1 MPSVKL
7 LLAFV
12 IAAGLTVAVQS
23 PVHASTCG
31 GSVSLSLVG
40 QACAVAGSPGTPGS
54 TTTST
59 VGGVVHVIT
68 YGTVCVGTSQI
79 CAPPTCTTGNG
90 EAGVEQG
97 VYTDGQF
104 SGVMACV
111 TPQEVTQ
118 PGKEPTPPSP
128 GQVLQAARRL
138 HWPEATLLIQP
149 PNGETLVN
157 FATNFYSTST
167 QPITRTVTLV

>member
-1 MPSVKL
+1 
-7 LLAFV
+7 
-12 IAAGLTVAVQS
+12 
-23 PVHASTCG
+23 
-31 GSVSLSLVG
+31 
-40 QACAVAGSPGTPGS
+40 
-54 TTTST
+54 
-59 VGGVVHVIT
+59 
-68 YGTVCVGTSQI
+68 
-79 CAPPTCTTGNG
+79 
-90 EAGVEQG
+90 
-97 VYTDGQF
+97 
-104 SGVMACV
+104 MACV

-167 QPITRTVTLV
+167 QPITRTVTLVRTTATVEATPQSYTWHFGDGTTNTTTDPGAAYPDLRITHKYLHNGDVAPQLDITYQGRYHLDDGTWHALPGTLTVPGTPQTLTILTATPHLTG